1 MASDIRNIEAQL
13 SAVVIANAKENA
25 QLRAELEQVKRDA
38 CELANLALMIGDVT
52 DAGDLEL
59 VNKYTGRN

>member
-1 MASDIRNIEAQL
+1 MRKHGRRDANHSEIVNALRGIGLEAR
-13 SAVVIANAKENA
+13 AERDEVIA
-25 QLRAELEQVKRDA
+25 DA
-38 CELANLALMIGDVT
+38 CELANLVLMIGDVT